1 MALSR
6 THRSLLL
13 LTLVALL
20 GVLAPPAAAA
30 TDADLVLHDGVVW
43 TGDDDSPTAKAVA
56 IGGDRVIS
64 VGRDA
69 AVLRHVGARTR
80 VLDLNGAF
88 VAPAFADQHV
98 HVLEDPTGASLRPSW
113 NGYNPASA
121 EAFRAAILGYH
132 TGLFA
137 ARRTPED
144 GCSRGTVTE
153 SLKNDLAAAQEEL
166 ARQGIG
172 TVVEAGL
179 SDLGVLDALHQLEQE
194 GRMRVRFL
202 IRVGWGCI
210 EQAAAMGLRT
220 GSGSEW
226 VRILGV
232 KLYSD
237 GWLGPRSAA
246 LRQPYN
252 DRPHDGYLFLNQDRA
267 NADVA
272 RARQLGFNVTTH
284 AIGDRGLATT
294 LAAYRANGVTKTD
307 RYSVEH
313 AQVLGEDLIAEMER
327 LGVIASIQLS
337 FATTDQRFAESALGP
352 ERAAQAYAWRTLD
365 RRGIRLAGGSDF
377 PVEVITPLWGL
388 QRVVTRREF
397 DGTPPGGW
405 HPDQRF
411 DVRRALRLITADDA
425 YASFDDQRRG
435 RIEAGR
441 FADLVVVRENLIELP
456 QDCIA
461 AATVL
466 LTLVNG
472 KVAFE
477 GEQAYPPG
485 DATCPSGRAPAKE
498 PRIAPGGAARDPR
511 APRVSGRV
519 GRPSSAKLR
528 RTRGLRVVV
537 RVDEPATATVRVRVG
552 GTRLIRARGI
562 RIASAG
568 RRAVAIKLT
577 SAARRALRRGGRLAV
592 SARAADAAG
601 NAAAA
606 RTVRRLR

>member
-1 MALSR
+1 MLRPR
-6 THRSLLL
+6 THASLALL
-13 LTLVALL
+13 AVVAVL
-20 GVLAPPAAAA
+20 GVLAPAAAA
-30 TDADLVLHDGVVW
+30 APDADLVLHDGVVW
-43 TGDDDSPTAKAVA
+43 TGDEDAPTAQAVA
-56 IGGDRVIS
+56 IAGDRITA

-69 AVLRHVGARTR
+69 AVLRHAGARTR

-113 NGYNPASA
+113 SGYNPASA
-121 EAFRAAILGYH
+121 EAFRAAIFGYH
-132 TGLFA
+132 AGVFA
-137 ARRTPED
+137 AGQTPED
-144 GCSRGTVTE
+144 GCSTSTVTD
-153 SLKNDLAAAQEEL
+153 SLKNELAEAQEEL

-179 SDLGVLDALHQLEQE
+179 SDLGMLEALRQLESE

-226 VRILGV
+226 TRILGV

-246 LRQPYN
+246 LRERYN
-252 DRPHDGYLFLNQDRA
+252 DRPYDGFLFLKQDRA

-294 LAAYRANGVTKTD
+294 LAAYRANGVTRTD

-313 AQVLGEDLIAEMER
+313 AQVLGDDLMAEMER

-352 ERAAQAYAWRTLD
+352 DRAAQSYAWRTLD
-365 RRGIRLAGGSDF
+365 KRGIRLAGGSDF
-377 PVEVITPLWGL
+377 SVEVITPLWGL
-388 QRVVTRREF
+388 QRVVTRQEF

-411 DVRRALRLITADDA
+411 SVPRALRLITSDDA
-425 YASFDDQRRG
+425 YASFEDQRRG

-441 FADLVVVRENLIELP
+441 FADLVVIRENLLELP

-461 AATVL
+461 AGTVL

-472 KVAFE
+472 KTTFE
-477 GEQAYPPG
+477 GERAYPPG
-485 DATCPSGRAPAKE
+485 DATCPSGRAPAKG
-498 PRIAPGGAARDPR
+498 PSITPSDAARDTRPPR
-511 APRVSGRV
+511 ISLHV
-519 GRPSSAKLR
+519 GRPSA
-528 RTRGLRVVV
+528 RGLRRARRLRVVI
-537 RVDEPATATVRVRVG
+537 RTDEPATAVVRMRVG
-552 GTRLIRARGI
+552 GTPIVRARGI
-562 RIASAG
+562 RITSAG
-568 RRAVAIKLT
+568 RRAVAVKLT
-577 SAARRALRRGGRLAV
+577 GRARRALRRGGRLAV

-606 RTVRRLR
+606 RTVLRLR

>member
-1 MALSR
+1 MAAI
-6 THRSLLL
+6 LL
-13 LTLVALL
+13 A
-20 GVLAPPAAAA
+20 VLALPAGAAAR
-30 TDADLVLHDGVVW
+30 ADLVLHDGVVW
-43 TGDDDSPTAKAVA
+43 TGDDDAPAAQAVA
-56 IGGDRVIS
+56 IAGDRIAA
-64 VGRDA
+64 VGPDA
-69 AVLRHVGARTR
+69 AVMRHAGPRTR

-98 HVLEDPTGASLRPSW
+98 HVLEDPTMSSLRPSW
-113 NGYNPASA
+113 SGYDPAAA

-132 TGLFA
+132 SGLFA

-144 GCSRGTVTE
+144 GCTTSTVTE

-172 TVVEAGL
+172 SVVEAGL
-179 SDLGVLDALHQLEQE
+179 SDLAVLEALRQLERE

-202 IRVGWGCI
+202 VRVGWGCI

-226 VRILGV
+226 TRILGV

-246 LRQPYN
+246 LREPYG
-252 DRPHDGYLFLNQDRA
+252 DRPHDGYLFLDQDRA

-327 LGVIASIQLS
+327 LGVVASIQLS

-352 ERAAQAYAWRTLD
+352 ERAARSYAWRTLD
-365 RRGIRLAGGSDF
+365 QRGIRLAGGSDF
-377 PVEVITPLWGL
+377 PVEVVTPLWGL

-411 DVRRALRLITADDA
+411 DVPRALRLITADDA
-425 YASFDDQRRG
+425 YASLEDRRRG
-435 RIEAGR
+435 RVEAGR
-441 FADLVVVRENLIELP
+441 FADLVVVRENLLELP

-466 LTLVNG
+466 LTVVNG
-472 KVAFE
+472 RVTFE

-498 PRIAPGGAARDPR
+498 PRIAPGAALRDGR
-511 APRVSGRV
+511 APRVSLKV
-519 GRPSSAKLR
+519 GGPSA
-528 RTRGLRVVV
+528 RGLRRARRLRVAV
-537 RVDEPATATVRVRVG
+537 RVDEPATAAVRMRVG
-552 GTRLIRARGI
+552 GAPIVRRRGI
-562 RIASAG
+562 RIASPG
-568 RRAVAIKLT
+568 RRTVTVALT
-577 SAARRALRRGGRLAV
+577 RRARRALRRGGRLAV
-592 SARAADAAG
+592 SARAVDAAG
-601 NAAAA
+601 NAGAA
-606 RTVRRLR
+606 RAVRRLR